1 MASDPSRHVV
11 RRGEIW
17 RVALDPVVGSEQAK
31 TRPCVIVQRDAAND
45 ASRTTIVVPITDA
58 AGRKP
63 SIAMPLLPR
72 GDGGLTKDSI
82 GLCHQ
87 VRAVDRLRLRG
98 KLGELRAESLARVD
112 RGIEEILDLSNG
124 ADARA

>member
-1 MASDPSRHVV
+1 MASTTSRPVV
-11 RRGEIW
+11 RRGEVW
-17 RVALDPVVGSEQAK
+17 RVALDPVIGSEQAK

-45 ASRTTIVVPITDA
+45 AARTTIVVPITDA

-63 SIAMPLLPR
+63 SVVNPMLPN

-87 VRAVDRLRLRG
+87 VRVVDRLRLRG
-98 KLGELRAESLARVD
+98 KIGHLRAESLALVD
-112 RGIEEILDLSNG
+112 TGLLEILDL
-124 ADARA
+124 